1 MDDEKK
7 IIEKRSSFRGW
18 KERNKGKPIP
28 KIKIIGVAAMVVIF
42 STLIIYYSYFDTDMN
57 KKNSMDKNNT
67 IIPVINSN
75 SSNGGNNSFSN
86 NVITPEKSQET
97 KPKTTQETTPKIT
110 KNIIGKM
117 GTPFVING
125 FEINVTTVSSSFL
138 YTNVWITVRN
148 IDNKE
153 KPFTIGPSTVILDNI
168 GFQYEKVQVKR
179 SSEIVQTNLAANALR
194 EGSIFFETLK
204 EGRSAKKLIL
214 DLKGEKAEIT
224 LEK

>member
-1 MDDEKK
+1 
-7 IIEKRSSFRGW
+7 
-18 KERNKGKPIP
+18 
-28 KIKIIGVAAMVVIF
+28 
-42 STLIIYYSYFDTDMN
+42 
-57 KKNSMDKNNT
+57 MDKNNT
-67 IIPVINSN
+67 IIPVINTN
-75 SSNGGNNSFSN
+75 SSNGVNNSSSKI
-86 NVITPEKSQET
+86 VITPEI
-97 KPKTTQETTPKIT
+97 TQAATPKIT

-125 FEINVTTVSSSFL
+125 FEINVTKVSSSFL
-138 YTNVWITVRN
+138 YTNVWITVKN

-179 SSEIVQTNLAANALR
+179 SSEIVQTNLASKALR

-204 EGRSAKKLIL
+204 EGRTAKKLIL
-214 DLKGEKAEIT
+214 DLKGEKAEIL

>member
-1 MDDEKK
+1 MNSGNENIDDEKK

-18 KERNKGKPIP
+18 KERNKGKSNP
-28 KIKIIGVAAMVVIF
+28 KIRIIGVVAMVVIF
-42 STLIIYYSYFDTDMN
+42 STLIIYYSYLDTDIN
-57 KKNSMDKNNT
+57 KNNTMDKNNT
-67 IIPVINSN
+67 IIPVINTN
-75 SSNGGNNSFSN
+75 SSNGVNNSSSKI
-86 NVITPEKSQET
+86 VITPEI
-97 KPKTTQETTPKIT
+97 TQAATPKIT

-125 FEINVTTVSSSFL
+125 FEINVTKVSSSSF
-138 YTNVWITVRN
+138 YTNVWITVKN

-168 GFQYEKVQVKR
+168 GFQYEKVHVIR
-179 SSEIVQTNLAANALR
+179 SSEIAQTNLASKALR

-204 EGRSAKKLIL
+204 EGRTAKKLIL
-214 DLKGEKAEIT
+214 DLKVEKAEIL